1 MENITVLWDIPVG
14 RIGRQLEPLERI
26 YGCFPLADPID
37 CFAPVPNLGNLL

>member
-1 MENITVLWDIPVG
+1 MENITVLWDIG
-14 RIGRQLEPLERI
+14 RIWRQLEPLEQI